1 MNTQDLLSEL
11 KEILEKEKKIV
22 IKESLEKEFIKADIL
37 GITENLITLSIP
49 PGIKFEVGDS
59 IGFKDWEIVNENI
72 EATLKLLGV
81 VIDVDDENNHI
92 LVYPFESVTSRLE
105 DREEIEIIEAESLIG
120 INLQLDLISNI
131 ENAKKNGIQ
140 LHPAIRFFMEKI
152 ETMPLKE
159 EVKIIDIRDISGKIQ
174 LDDSQIKAV
183 NYALSLN
190 DGEILLIIGP
200 PGCGKTNVISKIAY
214 ELSNKGYKILIASHT
229 NIAVD
234 NAIEKL
240 PLEKTLR
247 VGRVEKITENV
258 KKYMLSFKAKEVA
271 GEELKKM
278 EDEISR
284 IKKELQP
291 KLKKIKEIRARIYG
305 TRDITR
311 EQHLLIKEWIRL
323 GIPEWEVKKRM
334 REMEKEWRKKKEEKF
349 KKEVGN
355 LLEEV
360 KKLEREL
367 SELYSERKKLLE
379 SNMEKTTKISQII
392 GSTLIK
398 SQLPPLDEVNDFD
411 YVIIDEASQAT
422 ITLALLGMI
431 KGKKWILVG
440 DDKQLLPIFKSI
452 KSIEKCKK
460 FSAFSHLVE
469 KYPNRVTWL
478 RIHYRSNEKIINFSA
493 KEVYNGNIKPHESCK
508 NKKLPIEN
516 WYKEEKYK
524 ILDPNIPV
532 IFVHVNGN
540 EEKIDNS
547 KVNKEEI
554 NTVFEIIRMLKEC
567 KVDMDKVGIITPF
580 REQAKRI
587 REKVENASKEVEVS
601 TVDAFQ
607 GREKDVIIFSVTSTK
622 SFRFVSDEN
631 RLNVALTRPK
641 YKLIVIGNAI
651 RIKDANNKL
660 LIKRFLRYVD
670 ELKSVF
676 DFNEKK
682 FISLNLS
689 T

>member
-1 MNTQDLLSEL
+1 M
-11 KEILEKEKKIV
+11 
-22 IKESLEKEFIKADIL
+22 
-37 GITENLITLSIP
+37 ENSI
-49 PGIKFEVGDS
+49 
-59 IGFKDWEIVNENI
+59 
-72 EATLKLLGV
+72 
-81 VIDVDDENNHI
+81 
-92 LVYPFESVTSRLE
+92 
-105 DREEIEIIEAESLIG
+105 
-120 INLQLDLISNI
+120 
-131 ENAKKNGIQ
+131 
-140 LHPAIRFFMEKI
+140 
-152 ETMPLKE
+152 
-159 EVKIIDIRDISGKIQ
+159 
-174 LDDSQIKAV
+174 
-183 NYALSLN
+183 
-190 DGEILLIIGP
+190 
-200 PGCGKTNVISKIAY
+200 
-214 ELSNKGYKILIASHT
+214 
-229 NIAVD
+229 
-234 NAIEKL
+234 
-240 PLEKTLR
+240 
-247 VGRVEKITENV
+247 
-258 KKYMLSFKAKEVA
+258 
-271 GEELKKM
+271 
-278 EDEISR
+278 
-284 IKKELQP
+284 
-291 KLKKIKEIRARIYG
+291 
-305 TRDITR
+305 
-311 EQHLLIKEWIRL
+311 
-323 GIPEWEVKKRM
+323 
-334 REMEKEWRKKKEEKF
+334 
-349 KKEVGN
+349 
-355 LLEEV
+355 
-360 KKLEREL
+360 
-367 SELYSERKKLLE
+367 
-379 SNMEKTTKISQII
+379 KISQII

-508 NKKLPIEN
+508 NKKLPIEY

-554 NTVFEIIRMLKEC
+554 NVVFEIIRMLKEC

-587 REKVENASKEVEVS
+587 RERVGNVSKEVEVS

-607 GREKDVIIFSVTSTK
+607 GREKDVIIFSVTSTE

-641 YKLIVIGNAI
+641 YKLIVVGNAM

-676 DFNEKK
+676 DFNEKR
-682 FISLNLS
+682 FIFLDLS